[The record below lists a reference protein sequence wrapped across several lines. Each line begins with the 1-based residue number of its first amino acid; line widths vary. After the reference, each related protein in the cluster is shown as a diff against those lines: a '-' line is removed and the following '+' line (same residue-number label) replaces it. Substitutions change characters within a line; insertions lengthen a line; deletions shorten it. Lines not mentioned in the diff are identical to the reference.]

1 MLERQA
7 MRAGPVHVQLR
18 LAPCLRLITKS
29 CVTSKR
35 LYIARIAGSSKKAT
49 RPFPLEGKL
58 LGCFCEVRF
67 PVFSSWPSTWTVLSS
82 MLSCSEIYRRFTG
95 GFARNRGL
103 LGHSVRTVRSMQ
115 NLQMPCPAGFSSKS
129 LASGD
134 VVQLV
139 RTL

>member
-29 CVTSKR
+29 CVTSR
-35 LYIARIAGSSKKAT
+35 RAAHRWNRRPVENGHA
-49 RPFPLEGKL
+49 PFPLEGKL

-82 MLSCSEIYRRFTG
+82 MLSFSEIYRRFTG
-95 GFARNRGL
+95 GFARNRDL

-115 NLQMPCPAGFSSKS
+115 NLQMPCPERFSAKS
-129 LASGD
+129 LIWRVG
-134 VVQLV
+134 
-139 RTL
+139 T

>member
-18 LAPCLRLITKS
+18 RAPCLRLITKS

-35 LYIARIAGSSKKAT
+35 LYIARIAGSSKTAT

-67 PVFSSWPSTWTVLSS
+67 PLFSSWPSARIVLGNTVVRSG
-82 MLSCSEIYRRFTG
+82 IWGRFG
-95 GFARNRGL
+95 GGSAGKSAL
-103 LGHSVRTVRSMQ
+103 LG
-115 NLQMPCPAGFSSKS
+115 N
-129 LASGD
+129 
-134 VVQLV
+134 
-139 RTL
+139 

>member
-35 LYIARIAGSSKKAT
+35 LYIARIAGPSKTAA

-82 MLSCSEIYRRFTG
+82 MLSCLEIYRRFTG

-103 LGHSVRTVRSMQ
+103 LGHSVRTVRLMQ
-115 NLQMPCPAGFSSKS
+115 NL
-129 LASGD
+129 LI
-134 VVQLV
+134 
-139 RTL
+139 T